1 VSRRV
6 STTTEAF
13 ALPEHTTTECQLF
26 PDFFRKAVVARFDQ
40 YHGSSD
46 GGAVLLRAADLRLQL
61 TGRLGEGLRDGRD
74 PRKVRHEIAELLCQR
89 VFAIACGYPD
99 GNDAA
104 RLANDPIHKL
114 LVGRDPLAGD
124 ALASQ
129 PTLSRFENRMSRG
142 SLYRM
147 GEALADVVIARHRK
161 RLRGRARRVTID
173 LDTTADPTHGQQQLS
188 FFSGYHDTWC
198 YLPMVGFLTFDD
210 EPEQYLFTAVLR
222 AGNAPDKCGVVAILG
237 RLLRRLR
244 LAFPRARF
252 CVRLDAGFAAP
263 DIFAFLEAQADV
275 DYVVAMPKNPV
286 LLRLIK
292 RLMARA
298 RRLARESAQT
308 AQVYG
313 ECRYA
318 ARTWPAKRRVIVK
331 AEVVRHPG
339 REAKENPRFVV
350 TNLRQTPKWIYER
363 VYCERGDS
371 ENRIKELHLGLEMD
385 RTSCS
390 SFRANQFRV
399 LITAAAFV
407 LMQELRLRAARTS
420 CARAQVQTLRER
432 LIKIGVRVVESVRR
446 VVLHFPAATAY
457 LPAWKHVALSFAR
470 PSG

>member
-1 VSRRV
+1 
-6 STTTEAF
+6 
-13 ALPEHTTTECQLF
+13 LPDHTTTQCQLF
-26 PDFFRKAVVARFDQ
+26 ADFFRKPVVVRFDQ

-46 GGAVLLRAADLRLQL
+46 GGAVLLRAADLRLEL
-61 TGRLGEGLRDGRD
+61 TKRLGECLRDRRD
-74 PRKVRHEIAELLCQR
+74 PGKIRHEIAELLSQR
-89 VFAIACGYPD
+89 VFAIGCGYPD

-104 RLANDPIHKL
+104 RLANDPIHKM
-114 LVGRDPLAGD
+114 LVGRDPLQGET
-124 ALASQ
+124 LASQ
-129 PTLSRFENRMSRG
+129 PTLSRFENSISRG
-142 SLYRM
+142 PLYRM
-147 GEALADVVIARHRK
+147 GEALAEVVIARHRK

-188 FFSGYHDTWC
+188 FFSGYYDTWC
-198 YLPMVGFLTFDD
+198 YLPMEGFLTFDD

-222 AGNAPDKCGVVAILG
+222 AGNAPDKCGVVAVLG

-292 RLMARA
+292 SLMARA

-308 AQVYG
+308 VHVYG
-313 ECRYA
+313 ECAYA
-318 ARTWPAKRRVIVK
+318 ARTWPAKRRLVVK

-339 REAKENPRFVV
+339 REPKDNPRFVV

-432 LIKIGVRVVESVRR
+432 LIKIGVTVVESVRR
-446 VVLHFPAATAY
+446 VVLHFPASTAY
-457 LPAWKHVALSFAR
+457 LPAWKHVAFSFAR
-470 PSG
+470 PGG

>member
-1 VSRRV
+1 MPDHI
-6 STTTEAF
+6 TTQC
-13 ALPEHTTTECQLF
+13 HLF
-26 PDFFRKAVVARFDQ
+26 PDFFRKPVVVRFDQ
-40 YHGSSD
+40 DHSSSD

-61 TGRLGEGLRDGRD
+61 TRRLGHCLRDDRD
-74 PRKVRHEIAELLCQR
+74 PAKVRHEIGELLSQR

-114 LVGRDPLAGD
+114 LVGRDPLDGE

-129 PTLSRFENRMSRG
+129 PTLSRFENSIGRG
-142 SLYRM
+142 PLYRM

-161 RLRGRARRVTID
+161 RLRGRSRRVTID

-188 FFSGYHDTWC
+188 FFSGYYDTWC

-222 AGNAPDKCGVVAILG
+222 AGNAPDKCGVVAILS
-237 RLLRRLR
+237 RLLARLR

-252 CVRLDAGFAAP
+252 RVRLDAGFAAP
-263 DIFAFLEAQADV
+263 DIFAFLEDQPDV
-275 DYVVAMPKNPV
+275 DYVVAMPKNPA
-286 LLRLIK
+286 LLRRIK
-292 RLMARA
+292 RLMGRA
-298 RRLARESAQT
+298 RRLARQTAQT
-308 AQVYG
+308 AYVYG

-318 ARTWPAKRRVIVK
+318 ARTWPAKRRVVVK
-331 AEVVRHPG
+331 AEVVCHPG
-339 REAKENPRFVV
+339 REPKENPRFVV
-350 TNLRQTPKWIYER
+350 TNLRQTPQWVYER
-363 VYCERGDS
+363 VYCERGDT

-407 LMQELRLRAARTS
+407 LMQDLRLRAAQTS

-432 LIKIGVRVVESVRR
+432 LIKIGVRVVQSVRR
-446 VVLHFPAATAY
+446 VVLHFPVSTAY
-457 LPAWKHVALSFAR
+457 LPAWKHLALSFTR
-470 PSG
+470 SG